1 MARPR
6 QSIDP
11 AGRSRAAT
19 ASGATGRCAVCVR
32 NARGLVLLRI
42 CKDVLSIHQ
51 SMPGGMEH
59 CARRAA
65 SRDEAVSD
73 RLRVAIV
80 GSGPA
85 GFYAAEALL
94 KRTGIVVDVDMFD
107 RLPTP
112 YGLVR
117 GGVAPDHQ
125 KIKTVIRVF
134 ESTAARPTFRF
145 LGNVR
150 LGSDLQVED
159 LRRHYHQIVYATGN
173 EADRRLGIPG
183 DGIAG
188 CTPATVFVGWYNGH
202 PDYRQA
208 KIDLSAQCVAVI
220 GNGNVAIDAARI
232 LLRTP
237 AELEKTDVAAHAL
250 EALRESRVREVF
262 ILGRR
267 GPGQASFTPSELKE
281 LGKMEAVDP
290 VITPDELEDGMGSET
305 AGDAERHRNLEIFRS
320 FAARPQR
327 ADAKKLHLRFLV
339 SPTEVI
345 AGPDGN
351 VLSLAIERNRLEA
364 RPDGSFAARGTG
376 EIEVLEV
383 GMVLPAIGFAARPI
397 PKVPYDEKALV
408 IANEDGRVVDPAT
421 RAVIANEYVVGWART
436 GPQGLIGE
444 HKRASA
450 HVVEH
455 MTADGAGLAAREL
468 PERDQIISL
477 LHERGV
483 RPVSF
488 SDWKRLDEVEVAR
501 GAQRGAPRD
510 KIVDVEAMLA
520 ILAQH

>member
-1 MARPR
+1 M
-6 QSIDP
+6 
-11 AGRSRAAT
+11 
-19 ASGATGRCAVCVR
+19 
-32 NARGLVLLRI
+32 
-42 CKDVLSIHQ
+42 
-51 SMPGGMEH
+51 
-59 CARRAA
+59 
-65 SRDEAVSD
+65 
-73 RLRVAIV
+73 RVAII

-94 KRTGIVVDVDMFD
+94 KRADAVVDVDMFD

-125 KIKTVIRVF
+125 KIKAVSRVYAN
-134 ESTAARPTFRF
+134 TAARPTFRF

-150 LGSDLQVED
+150 LGRDVTVEE

-183 DGIAG
+183 EGIAR

-202 PDYRQA
+202 PDYRHA
-208 KIDLSAQCVAVI
+208 NVDLSVHRVAVV
-220 GNGNVAIDAARI
+220 GNGNVAVDAARI

-250 EALRESRVREVF
+250 EVLRNSQVREVF

-267 GPGQASFTPSELKE
+267 GPEQASFTPAELKE
-281 LGKMEAVDP
+281 LGKMATVDT
-290 VITPDELEDGMGSET
+290 VIAPGELAGCVGSEST
-305 AGDAERHRNLEIFRS
+305 GNAEKDKNLAILRS
-320 FAARPQR
+320 FAAQQPRSN
-327 ADAKKLHLRFLV
+327 AKKLHLRFLV

-345 AGPDGN
+345 ADAAGN
-351 VLSLAIERNRLEA
+351 VAGLALEKNRLEL
-364 RPDGSFAARGTG
+364 RPDGTVTARGTG
-376 EIEVLEV
+376 EIQILEV
-383 GMVLPAIGFAARPI
+383 GMVLPAIGYAAERI
-397 PKVPYDEKALV
+397 AGVPYDEKARV
-408 IANEDGRVVDPAT
+408 IANEDGRVVDPVS

-450 HVVEH
+450 HVAGH
-455 MTADGAGLAAREL
+455 MIADGAELATRAL
-468 PERDQIISL
+468 PDRDAIVSL

-483 RPVSF
+483 QLVSF
-488 SDWKRLDEVEVAR
+488 NDWKQLDDVEVGR
-501 GAQRGAPRD
+501 GARRGAPRD

-520 ILAQH
+520 VLARP